1 MLEQNY
7 QLKYNKNEKENE
19 DGTQKRSK
27 VWKIVAVIDALLSI
41 VVFVLTEN
49 MKQPMVLVDKWT
61 MLMILFTLISIVS
74 FAFGRKYHE
83 EDEKAENA

>member
-1 MLEQNY
+1 
-7 QLKYNKNEKENE
+7 
-19 DGTQKRSK
+19 
-27 VWKIVAVIDALLSI
+27 
-41 VVFVLTEN
+41 

>member
-1 MLEQNY
+1 MVQSY
-7 QLKYNKNEKENE
+7 SDYYE
-19 DGTQKRSK
+19 DEDATDEEGTQKRNK
-27 VWKIVAVIDALLSI
+27 VWKVVSLVDAIIAV